1 MAGTTGGVGG
11 STLGIP
17 EKVQDFDHPQ
27 HFKSD
32 GFVCLKKLDDA

>member
-17 EKVQDFDHPQ
+17 KKVQDFDHPQ
-27 HFKSD
+27 YFKSD
-32 GFVCLKKLDDA
+32 GFFCYKKMNDA